1 VKRLAALLLVG
12 TLGALSLGACSSDGR
27 TLRAA
32 GPNQTLSI
40 VTTTVPPSTSAASAT
55 PGSLTVTAPWA
66 DGTAIDAQYTCRGA
80 DISPAISWSGVPAGT
95 QELAITLTD
104 LDAADFVHWVI
115 AGLDPA
121 STGIAA
127 GKVPAGPVQAT
138 NGFGDAKYGGPCP
151 PDGSHTY
158 LLRLYALGA
167 KANLADGI
175 GAATAID
182 ALEANQLASASVSGI
197 FG

>member
-1 VKRLAALLLVG
+1 M
-12 TLGALSLGACSSDGR
+12 
-27 TLRAA
+27 
-32 GPNQTLSI
+32 
-40 VTTTVPPSTSAASAT
+40 
-55 PGSLTVTAPWA
+55 
-66 DGTAIDAQYTCRGA
+66 
-80 DISPAISWSGVPAGT
+80 PAGT

-127 GKVPAGPVQAT
+127 GKVPAGAVQAT